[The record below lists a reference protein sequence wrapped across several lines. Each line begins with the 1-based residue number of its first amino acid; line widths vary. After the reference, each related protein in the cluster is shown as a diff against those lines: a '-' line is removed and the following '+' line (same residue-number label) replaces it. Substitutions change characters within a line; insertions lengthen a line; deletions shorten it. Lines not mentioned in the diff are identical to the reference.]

1 MKKLFSIQ
9 ILALSLLA
17 VFFVSCNSSQSKK
30 DKAPVKKIFISSF
43 MTMHDPFFVSLNEG
57 ITKAVIA
64 HGDSLVFL
72 DGNHDTKKQED
83 DVLAMLNQEIAGIFI
98 LPATHDGCIDRVLA
112 AAKQK
117 KIPVI
122 IVDTDFNVADSMFL
136 CKVMTDNL
144 GAGKLSCDALA
155 KVNPKAKIGMLTFSL
170 SRGCVDRVNGF
181 KEEMVKYPGMSI
193 IGSQDGH
200 ANKDGVNGVIKEFL
214 AVTPDMDAIFAI
226 NDVSALAA
234 NEGIEKAGKSGKIVV
249 LGVAGSKEGAQAIKD
264 GKMLS
269 SCAQEPLTMGKA
281 AVEKAY
287 DFISGKPVE
296 KDVRVPVKLV
306 TKENA
311 DEYLK

>member
-1 MKKLFSIQ
+1 MKKLIG
-9 ILALSLLA
+9 IHVLALSFLA
-17 VFFVSCNSSQSKK
+17 ILVSCSITPSKK
-30 DKAPVKKIFISSF
+30 DKVASKKVFISSF

-57 ITKAVIA
+57 IKKALIA

-83 DVLAMLNQEIAGIFI
+83 DVLAMLNHEIAGIFI

-122 IVDTDFNVADSMFL
+122 IVDTDFNVADSMVL

-144 GAGKLSCDALA
+144 GAGKMSCDALA

-170 SRGCVDRVNGF
+170 SKGCVDRVNGF
-181 KEEMVKYPGMSI
+181 KEEMAKYPGMSV

-214 AVTPDMDAIFAI
+214 VKTPDMDAIFAI

-249 LGVAGSKEGAQAIKD
+249 MGVAGSKEGVQAIKD

-269 SCAQEPLTMGKA
+269 SCAQEPLTMGKV
-281 AVEKAY
+281 AVEKVY
-287 DFISGKPVE
+287 DFISGIPVE

-311 DEYLK
+311 DDYLK